1 MVARTVNHR
10 NLCELERVAPI
21 SDVKHAI
28 FDVMATTRSGP
39 GRPALGERT
48 RMTVRVPSDIYEAL
62 RREAKAR
69 GISMNQYVAEVA
81 ATHLGMPESM
91 PNVDSQEAI
100 PA

>member
-1 MVARTVNHR
+1 
-10 NLCELERVAPI
+10 
-21 SDVKHAI
+21 
-28 FDVMATTRSGP
+28 MATTRSGP

-48 RMTVRVPSDIYEAL
+48 RMTVRVPSDVYDAL

-81 ATHLGMPESM
+81 AAHLGMPKAVSHF
-91 PNVDSQEAI
+91 DDQEAI